1 MKLIRNVNGIKTVTV
16 IFFILTIL
24 FANNIS
30 YADIKRTQGQTVYL
44 SLYPK
49 IEKAGKKGF
58 SFLTTILTIRNTDMQ
73 HPITVN
79 SINYHDS
86 NGALKKHV
94 LKEPI
99 ILNPI
104 SSKSMRFEKKE
115 LDTASGMTGCFIIV
129 WKSAERVSEP
139 LIEGIVGTSGTG
151 WVTTSVF
158 YGQVI
163 ENDTR

>member
-1 MKLIRNVNGIKTVTV
+1 MKLIRKANGIKTVMA
-16 IFFILTIL
+16 ILFILTIL

-30 YADIKRTQGQTVYL
+30 YADIKRTQGQKVYL

-49 IEKAGKKGF
+49 IEKAGKKQPN
-58 SFLTTILTIRNTDMQ
+58 FLTTILTLRNTDLR
-73 HPITVN
+73 HSITIN

-86 NGALKKHV
+86 NGSLKKHV

-104 SSKSMRFEKKE
+104 SSKSIRFEQKE
-115 LDTASGMTGCFIIV
+115 LDAGSGMAGCFIIV
-129 WKSAERVSEP
+129 WKSTERVSEP
-139 LIEGIVGTSGTG
+139 IIEGIIGTSGTG

-158 YGQVI
+158 YGRVI
-163 ENDTR
+163 EDDTR